1 MTIPLYTSSM
11 WTSHVALGAFSQYGG
26 YVPRQKKFQ
35 IPLWYTIVQCSQ
47 IQPRYQR
54 QVSSLCVCIKK
65 GKKCL
70 GQSFQMKLLKI
81 WLKFL
86 NTQSPLWIN
95 GLLVNLMPI
104 VGFPF
109 PLGFWPLKFS
119 GTCSLLPSNIFCKP
133 FSLTFSRYS
142 WFASDQ
148 LHRKENFYKTIGVGW
163 RIELILAERKGGDI

>member
-1 MTIPLYTSSM
+1 MTI
-11 WTSHVALGAFSQYGG
+11 SHVDFSCGIRSFLTVWWLCPKTEEISDTTLAHYCSKQSDTT
-26 YVPRQKKFQ
+26 Q
-35 IPLWYTIVQCSQ
+35 ISKAGK
-47 IQPRYQR
+47 
-54 QVSSLCVCIKK
+54 SLVCVCIKK

-70 GQSFQMKLLKI
+70 GQSGQMKLLKI

-95 GLLVNLMPI
+95 GLQANLMPI

-133 FSLTFSRYS
+133 FPLTFSRYS